1 MKTTNREATLTFP
14 SREAANL
21 FARAHSVRWLEG
33 NTTSAVATDG
43 SCKVTIYNVTDR
55 KKEWI
60 DSYVSSQCSTPV

>member
-1 MKTTNREATLTFP
+1 MKPTNLKATLTFP

-21 FARAHSVRWLEG
+21 FTRAHSFRWFEG
-33 NTTSAVATDG
+33 NTTSAVAADG

-60 DSYVSSQCSTPV
+60 DSYVSSQNTK